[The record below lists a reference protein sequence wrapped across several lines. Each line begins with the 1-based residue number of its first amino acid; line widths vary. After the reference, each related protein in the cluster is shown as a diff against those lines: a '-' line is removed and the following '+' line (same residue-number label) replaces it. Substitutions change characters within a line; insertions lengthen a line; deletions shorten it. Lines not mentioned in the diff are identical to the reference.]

1 VPRID
6 IRTRI
11 TGLREVLRALDRLP
25 DDAQREARQGAVRL
39 SRLLANRI
47 RAAGRASSRQS
58 ARASRTVRTATDG
71 NNPAVVAGPH
81 PLLFGSNFGA
91 RGRFGWYLKPRY
103 WHSPARQFRPWVGQG
118 GNDYWYFS
126 TVDREQP
133 EIAREHRSMLDAI
146 VRSWSA

>member
-1 VPRID
+1 MPRID
-6 IRTRI
+6 IRTRV

-58 ARASRTVRTATDG
+58 ARASRTVRTATEG

-81 PLLFGSNFGA
+81 PLLFGSNYGA
-91 RGRFGWYLKPRY
+91 LARFGWYRKPRY
-103 WHSPARQFRPWVGQG
+103 WDSPLRQFRPWVGQSD
-118 GNDYWYFS
+118 NDYWFNS
-126 TVDREQP
+126 TA
-133 EIAREHRSMLDAI
+133 IAEKPAIEAEHRSMLDAI

>member
-1 VPRID
+1 MPRID
-6 IRTRI
+6 IRTRV

-39 SRLLANRI
+39 SRLLANQI

-58 ARASRTVRTATDG
+58 ARASRTVRTATEG

-91 RGRFGWYLKPRY
+91 KRRFGWYRKPRY
-103 WHSPARQFRPWVGQG
+103 WDSPLRQFRPWIGQG
-118 GNDYWYFS
+118 SNDYWYFR
-126 TVDREQP
+126 TADQAAP
-133 EIAREHRSMLDAI
+133 EIAAEHRSMLDAI